1 MLNNKIIII
10 RSNSIDTFGD
20 VNGNILHY
28 AYLMKYI
35 KERGL
40 MNQTDNCNL
49 KKVVYSLIMNN
60 EIVLLNVV
68 NGEKNH
74 GLLFLPH
81 DFSEYQ
87 LRKLLELAFYFN
99 DYILNISYNLSMNK
113 DDLLGLE
120 KNYQATG
127 NLKMVLLDLFFEI
140 ENLKENYDL
149 KRK

>member
-49 KKVVYSLIMNN
+49 KNVVYSLIMNN

-74 GLLFLPH
+74 GLLFLPN

-99 DYILNISYNLSMNK
+99 DYTLNISYNLSMNK

>member
-40 MNQTDNCNL
+40 MNQTGNCSL
-49 KKVVYSLIMNN
+49 KNVVYSLIMNN

-68 NGEKNH
+68 NGEKIM
-74 GLLFLPH
+74 
-81 DFSEYQ
+81 DFC
-87 LRKLLELAFYFN
+87 FYPM
-99 DYILNISYNLSMNK
+99 ILVNINYVSY
-113 DDLLGLE
+113 
-120 KNYQATG
+120 
-127 NLKMVLLDLFFEI
+127 
-140 ENLKENYDL
+140 
-149 KRK
+149 